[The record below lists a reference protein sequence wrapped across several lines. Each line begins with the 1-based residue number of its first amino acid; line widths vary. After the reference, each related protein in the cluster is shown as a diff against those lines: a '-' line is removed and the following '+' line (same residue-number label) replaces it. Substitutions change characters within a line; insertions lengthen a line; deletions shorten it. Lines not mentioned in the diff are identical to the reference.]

1 MNEDR
6 PSADDA
12 TEALLEFYRI
22 GNVVKVTAVDPVS
35 LVEVSIVGDPRAG
48 ETALAHAAVRKLRYV
63 LGRRRTAPRAA
74 PDSTKV

>member
-1 MNEDR
+1 MKEDR
-6 PSADDA
+6 LSAGDA
-12 TEALLEFYRI
+12 AEALLEFYRI

-74 PDSTKV
+74 PDPTKI